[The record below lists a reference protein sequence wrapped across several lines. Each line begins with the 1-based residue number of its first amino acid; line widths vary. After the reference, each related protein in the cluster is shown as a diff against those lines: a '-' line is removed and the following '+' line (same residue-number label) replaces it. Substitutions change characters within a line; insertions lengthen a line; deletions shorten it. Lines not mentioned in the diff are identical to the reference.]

1 MVFRCGAEPRR
12 ADDSGAVEEAKAG
25 PALGPAPGGSC
36 QFNGGNAR
44 MVGTEKDNTALI
56 ARGQGGEIHPGVC

>member
-25 PALGPAPGGSC
+25 PALGPAPGLG

-44 MVGTEKDNTALI
+44 MVGTGKGNAALI